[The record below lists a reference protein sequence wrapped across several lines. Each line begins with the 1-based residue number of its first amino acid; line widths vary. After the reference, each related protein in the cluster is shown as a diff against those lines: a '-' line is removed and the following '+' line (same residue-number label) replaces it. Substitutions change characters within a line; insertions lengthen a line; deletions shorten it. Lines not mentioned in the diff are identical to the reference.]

1 MSNRKRGFVSG
12 MLLLSATACF
22 AQSSGS
28 TSANIPNGSSLK
40 LRANSV
46 HAASYQ
52 WIKDGV
58 TIPSAT
64 QQEYVALLPGTYTVI
79 SFNTEGCASDISAPL
94 ILTSD
99 PGPSV
104 TADVM
109 IKKQS
114 ELKGV
119 SINNTFEYT
128 IQVKNNGAGA
138 ANLIKVHD
146 VLPNE
151 LILEEL
157 GRPTLGFANYNQGS
171 KTILWEIVRLENGA
185 TADLKIKVKA
195 LNSGMISNTA
205 TVTAA
210 EQDPNPDNNTST
222 DLKSVANITIPN
234 VFTPNGDGMNDT
246 FVIPGLE
253 FFEANELTMFNR
265 WGSTVYDKKGY
276 KNDWD
281 GSQLNE
287 GTYFYLL
294 KIKSAS
300 NKWEVYKGFVT
311 IIRGK

>member
-1 MSNRKRGFVSG
+1 

-28 TSANIPNGSSLK
+28 ATANIPNGSSLK

-46 HAASYQ
+46 SAVSYQ
-52 WIKDGV
+52 WIKDNL
-58 TIPSAT
+58 TIPGAT
-64 QQEYVALLPGTYTVI
+64 QEEYQAFLPGTYTVI
-79 SFNTEGCASDISAPL
+79 SFNAEGCASDISPAL
-94 ILTSD
+94 VLTAD
-99 PGPSV
+99 PVGSV
-104 TADVM
+104 SADVM

-114 ELKGV
+114 ESKGV

-138 ANLIKVHD
+138 ANMIKVHD

-151 LILEEL
+151 LSLEDL
-157 GRPTLGFANYNQGS
+157 GRPSLGFVNYNQGS
-171 KTILWEIVRLENGA
+171 KTIVWEIVKLENGE
-185 TADLKIKVKA
+185 TADLRIKVKA
-195 LNSGMISNTA
+195 LNPGMVSNTA
-205 TVTAA
+205 TVTAN
-210 EQDPNPDNNTST
+210 EQDPNMSNNSST
-222 DLKSVANITIPN
+222 DVKSVANITIPN
-234 VFTPNGDGMNDT
+234 VFTPNGDGLNDT
-246 FVIPGLE
+246 FTIPGLE

-265 WGSTVYDKKGY
+265 WGSTVFDKKGY

-281 GSQLNE
+281 GAQLNE

>member
-1 MSNRKRGFVSG
+1 MSYRRKSFVSG

-28 TSANIPNGSSLK
+28 ATANIPNGSSLK

-46 HAASYQ
+46 SAVSYQ
-52 WIKDGV
+52 WIKDEL
-58 TIPSAT
+58 TIPGAT
-64 QQEYVALLPGTYTVI
+64 QEEYQAFVPGTYTVI
-79 SFNTEGCASDISAPL
+79 SFNAEGCASDISPPL
-94 ILTSD
+94 VLTAD
-99 PGPSV
+99 PVGPVS
-104 TADVM
+104 ADVM

-114 ELKGV
+114 ESKGV

-138 ANLIKVHD
+138 ANMIKVHD

-151 LILEEL
+151 LSLEDL

-171 KTILWEIVRLENGA
+171 KTIVWEIVKLENGQ
-185 TADLKIKVKA
+185 TADLRIKVKA
-195 LNSGMISNTA
+195 LNPGMISNTA
-205 TVTAA
+205 TVTAN
-210 EQDPNPDNNTST
+210 EQDPNMSNNSST
-222 DLKSVANITIPN
+222 DLKSVTNITIPN
-234 VFTPNGDGMNDT
+234 VFTPNGDGLNDT
-246 FVIPGLE
+246 FTIPGLE

-265 WGSTVYDKKGY
+265 WGSTVFDKKGY

-281 GSQLNE
+281 GGQLNE

-300 NKWEVYKGFVT
+300 NKWEVYKGFIT